1 MPGFAFG
8 NKSVRGHFLSYRVPG
23 LRHVFVFIL
32 VISCSLLSP
41 RIGFSQSLTI
51 SGSSM
56 LYPLER
62 SWIAAYMKKH
72 PESQIL
78 VFGTDSKI
86 GLESAYQGNISI
98 GASDAYLS
106 RMLKRQY
113 PGLIPIP
120 VALGAAEVVYNL
132 PGIRNGE
139 AVKLDGPVLA
149 GIFLGSIRSW
159 DAQEIRRLNPGIH
172 FPRTPVRVVHRS
184 DSSGT
189 TFVVTDYL
197 SRTSKNWE
205 ARMGRDM
212 SPEWP
217 TGIGAEGSEGVA
229 KTVRSTPG
237 AIGYVGFKWAR
248 KYGLSSAAMKNHDGF
263 YVLASKQSLRRAA
276 IGAFKNPH
284 FLKDPGQSI
293 AWRIRGKG
301 VYPIVNFEYWVVSP
315 HLDSETMQ
323 EIRALISW
331 TLGTG
336 QEAEFLDGNGFV
348 PLPLHSYGPNIQ
360 KKLIQL
366 LPGNSYKV
374 NSPG

>member
-1 MPGFAFG
+1 MTVIAVL
-8 NKSVRGHFLSYRVPG
+8 NKVGRGHFLSCRVPG
-23 LRHVFVFIL
+23 LPHVFAFIL
-32 VISCSLLSP
+32 ITSCYLFFTQT
-41 RIGFSQSLTI
+41 GFPQSLTI

-62 SWIAAYMKKH
+62 LWIAAYKKKH

-78 VFGTDSKI
+78 VYGTDSKI
-86 GLESAYQGNISI
+86 GLERAYQEKISI

-106 RMLKRQY
+106 KMLERQY
-113 PGLIPIP
+113 PGLITIP
-120 VALGAAEVVYNL
+120 VAIGAAEVVYNL
-132 PGIRNGE
+132 PGIRDGQIL
-139 AVKLDGPVLA
+139 KLDGHVLA
-149 GIFLGSIRSW
+149 EMFLGSIRSW
-159 DAQEIRRLNPGIH
+159 DAEEIRQLNPGIR
-172 FPRTPVRVVHRS
+172 FPRTPVRIVHRS
-184 DSSGT
+184 DGSGT

-217 TGIGAEGSEGVA
+217 TGIGAQGSEGVA

-237 AIGYVGFKWAR
+237 AIGYVGFKWAQ
-248 KYGLSSAAMKNHDGF
+248 KYGLSSAAMKNHDGS
-263 YVLASKQSLRRAA
+263 YVLASKRSIQSAA
-276 IGAFKNPH
+276 IGAFKHPH
-284 FLKDPGQSI
+284 FLEDLGQSI

-331 TLGTG
+331 TLGPG
-336 QEAEFLDGNGFV
+336 QDAEFLDGNGFV
-348 PLPLHSYGPNIQ
+348 PLPLHSSVPQIRRN
-360 KKLIQL
+360 LIRL
-366 LPGNSYKV
+366 LPGNSYKA